1 MIIKSKFLF
10 RFFVWILF
18 IVSFKRSYS
27 QYGNIRLDVMQ
38 VEFVDSIPFEA
49 RLYSADNSL
58 IYKCNMYDE
67 SIIFIDSIKQGDY
80 FMEIFRLGVKGL
92 TVHHINV
99 RADYVTNVG
108 VDLSSI
114 RQEYKVIRNNKIK
127 TRADTSSDV
136 PNFAFSLQTYQPG
149 MSSQKEIVNN
159 IYALGFRVT
168 PLYHS
173 SKYYGIGAHIGS
185 NIGFCSLQKN
195 KVNMFKDTFDL
206 ERYFYWKVS
215 VALNNR
221 FVFVQPKEGND
232 LRPCFLDLSIGY
244 NLPITYRY
252 TGAKKE
258 SKSVSRYITNFHDFS
273 AMARLGFGFLSFTAE
288 YRLTNDFKSKFPNV
302 PPFMLGLD
310 FIIPND

>member
-1 MIIKSKFLF
+1 
-10 RFFVWILF
+10 
-18 IVSFKRSYS
+18 
-27 QYGNIRLDVMQ
+27 MQ

-49 RLYSADNSL
+49 RLFSFDNSL
-58 IYKCNMYDE
+58 IYKCNMYNE

-80 FMEIFRLGVKGL
+80 FMEIYRLGVKGL
-92 TVHHINV
+92 TIHQITVK
-99 RADYVTNVG
+99 ADSVTNLG
-108 VDLSSI
+108 VDLSGI
-114 RQEYKVIRNNKIK
+114 KHEFKIIPNRKRTRNID
-127 TRADTSSDV
+127 ASSDA
-136 PNFAFSLQTYQPG
+136 PSFAFSLQTYQPG
-149 MSSQKEIVNN
+149 MSSQKEIVNS
-159 IYALGFRVT
+159 IYALGIRVT
-168 PLYHS
+168 PLYHP
-173 SKYYGIGAHIGS
+173 SKYYGIGAHLGS
-185 NIGFCSLQKN
+185 NIGFCSLQKD

-215 VALNNR
+215 IALNNR
-221 FVFVQPKEGND
+221 FVFVQPKEGSD

-258 SKSVSRYITNFHDFS
+258 SKSVSRYITNFNDFS

-302 PPFMLGLD
+302 PPLMLGLD

>member
-1 MIIKSKFLF
+1 
-10 RFFVWILF
+10 
-18 IVSFKRSYS
+18 
-27 QYGNIRLDVMQ
+27 MQ
-38 VEFVDSIPFEA
+38 VEFIDSIPFEA
-49 RLYSADNSL
+49 RLFSFDNSL
-58 IYKCNMYDE
+58 IYKCSMYDE
-67 SIIFIDSIKQGDY
+67 SVIFIDSIEQGDY
-80 FMEIFRLGVKGL
+80 FMEIYRLGVKGL
-92 TVHHINV
+92 TIHHIIVKTDNV
-99 RADYVTNVG
+99 TTVG

-114 RQEYKVIRNNKIK
+114 RQEYKVIKNNKIR
-127 TRADTSSDV
+127 TRVDTSFDA

-149 MSSQKEIVNN
+149 FSPQKEIVNS

-168 PLYHS
+168 PLYHP

-185 NIGFCSLQKN
+185 NIGFCSLQKD
-195 KVNMFKDTFDL
+195 KVNMFRDTFDI
-206 ERYFYWKVS
+206 ERYFYWKIL

-221 FVFVQPKEGND
+221 FVFVQSKEGNY

-258 SKSVSRYITNFHDFS
+258 SKSVSRYITNFNDFS
-273 AMARLGFGFLSFTAE
+273 AMARIGFGFLSFTAE

-302 PPFMLGLD
+302 PPLMFGLD

>member
-1 MIIKSKFLF
+1 MKSRCLFHFLIL
-10 RFFVWILF
+10 ILF
-18 IVSFKRSYS
+18 IVSFKRTYS

-38 VEFVDSIPFEA
+38 VEFIDSIPFEA
-49 RLYSADNSL
+49 RLFSIDNLL
-58 IYKCNMYDE
+58 IYKCNLYDE
-67 SIIFIDSIKQGDY
+67 STIFIDSIKQGYY
-80 FMEIFRLGVKGL
+80 FMEIYRLGVKGL
-92 TVHHINV
+92 TIHHINIK
-99 RADYVTNVG
+99 ADSVTTVG
-108 VDLSSI
+108 VDLSGI
-114 RQEYKVIRNNKIK
+114 RQEYKVIRNSKRINI
-127 TRADTSSDV
+127 DTSSDG

-149 MSSQKEIVNN
+149 FSSQKEIVNS

-168 PLYHS
+168 PLYRP

-185 NIGFCSLQKN
+185 NMGFCSLQKD
-195 KVNMFKDTFDL
+195 KVKMFKDTFDL

-221 FVFVQPKEGND
+221 FVFVQPKEGNY

-244 NLPITYRY
+244 NLPVTYRY

-258 SKSVSRYITNFHDFS
+258 SKSVSRYITNFNDFS

-302 PPFMLGLD
+302 PPLMFGLD
-310 FIIPND
+310 FILPND